1 MKERIPNI
9 LRAGVILMVLTVWMP
24 TAAVL
29 AYPHDNDWVE
39 HSLATADIRGQG
51 GCSVANPYRVKPS
64 GGGAYARKNWK
75 CPDDQRWVRYSS
87 RVEWDGWM
95 IYGPITLGLLA
106 GLYLISGSLSLRPQ
120 RLQEG

>member
-1 MKERIPNI
+1 MKERKPNI

-39 HSLATADIRGQG
+39 RELETAQASKTCLKRGAFADRNRCGRWSDAKQ
-51 GCSVANPYRVKPS
+51 ARV
-64 GGGAYARKNWK
+64 
-75 CPDDQRWVRYSS
+75 D
-87 RVEWDGWM
+87 WDGWI

-106 GLYLISGSLSLRPQ
+106 GLYFVSGSLSLRPI
-120 RLQEG
+120 RVREG